1 MKLKHSVFY
10 ILRPHGGR
18 LVLPGG
24 GESFLP
30 QASDR
35 MSLLDAVN
43 TEGRGT
49 KNRFFSRCL
58 MRQMC
63 DDPLPSID
71 VFYCISE

>member
-10 ILRPHGGR
+10 ILRPHRGR

-43 TEGRGT
+43 TLNRGKRHEKQILFT
-49 KNRFFSRCL
+49 LF
-58 MRQMC
+58 
-63 DDPLPSID
+63 DETD
-71 VFYCISE
+71 V